1 MKRHI
6 PLRLLSHFV
15 VVYMLLAFTW
25 WSVLLYT
32 KNKDAFAAKAEFM
45 KLVMIAEHKIHS
57 PAEFSE
63 TADYKLLASEYKRQE
78 WMILGEAIV
87 FVFSLVLAIW
97 FINRGYNKEMKAAQQ
112 RRNFLLSI
120 THELKSPIASIKLI
134 LQTFQKRVLQKEQQ
148 NKLTSSAINEA
159 DRLNTLVNDL
169 LLAAKIETTY
179 QLNIEEIDLS
189 QLIENL
195 IKNLKVKFP
204 NVNFEFK
211 PSEPNLLMYCDKL
224 GMTSVIINLLE
235 NAVKYSPA
243 PAKITVNLNRS
254 DDQVAL
260 EIADQGIGIADIEKK
275 KIFEQFYRIGSEDTR
290 KTKGTGLGLFIVKEV
305 VKAHQG
311 LIKVL
316 DNQPHGSI
324 FRILLPLKNRRLEIQ
339 KSDFLTT

>member
-1 MKRHI
+1 M
-6 PLRLLSHFV
+6 RLLSHFV

-32 KNKDAFAAKAEFM
+32 KNEDAFAAKAEFM
-45 KLVMIAEHKIHS
+45 KLVMIAEHTIHS
-57 PAEFSE
+57 PEEFVE
-63 TADYKLLASEYKRQE
+63 TADYKSLASEYKRQE

-97 FINRGYNKEMKAAQQ
+97 FINRGYNKEMKAAQL

-134 LQTFQKRVLQKEQQ
+134 LQTFQKRILPKEQQ
-148 NKLTSSAINEA
+148 DKFTESAVKEA
-159 DRLNTLVNDL
+159 DRLNNLVNDL

-189 QLIENL
+189 LLLENL

-204 NVNFEFK
+204 DVAFK
-211 PSEPNLLMYCDKL
+211 LNMPEQNIHLFGDKL

-243 PAKITVNLNRS
+243 PANIKISL
-254 DDQVAL
+254 DQFNNNATL
-260 EIADQGIGIADIEKK
+260 EIADQGIGIDDVDKK
-275 KIFEQFYRIGSEDTR
+275 RIFDQFYRIGNEDTR
-290 KTKGTGLGLFIVKEV
+290 KTKGTGLGLFIVKQV

-311 LIKVL
+311 SIKVV
-316 DNQPHGSI
+316 DNEPKGSI
-324 FRILLPLKNRRLEIQ
+324 FKILLPLKNSEI
-339 KSDFLTT
+339 